1 MIGFNKNDK
10 QKFSKNRAMQLIDIQ
25 KLAKGKSIKFDIKD
39 KNCIVLK

>member
-10 QKFSKNRAMQLIDIQ
+10 QKFSKNKDMQIIDIQ
-25 KLAKGKSIKFDIKD
+25 KLANGKSIKFDINE